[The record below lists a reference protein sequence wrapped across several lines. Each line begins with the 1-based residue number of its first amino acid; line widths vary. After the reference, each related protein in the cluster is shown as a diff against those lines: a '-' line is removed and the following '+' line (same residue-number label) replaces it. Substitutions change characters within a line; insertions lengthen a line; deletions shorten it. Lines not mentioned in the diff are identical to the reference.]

1 MVIPKK
7 IKTTLR
13 WTLTGLPLAAIVGT
27 SFMQIQLWAQQA
39 LVLITLLWFFAFF
52 LFDCFYLAG

>member
-1 MVIPKK
+1 MPISKK

-13 WTLTGLPLAAIVGT
+13 WTLTGLPLAGIVGT
-27 SFMQIQLWAQQA
+27 SFLQLQLWMQQA
-39 LVLITLLWFFAFF
+39 LILITLIWFFAFF